1 MHEMSAKTEVIWFA
15 WHDNNNKKENLFNS
29 HLPQSAG
36 LVMLM
41 STKTDHTKQ
50 DLFIQRQA
58 SQQRRSTSNDIR
70 HHLWATNTLI
80 SDQDHLQLPAC
91 QPVISSNLKTKTD
104 SEQLSDPP
112 NLMHSTCEMDSCSV
126 GYCHRYWWVLLLS
139 GAYWGTHPSLEMT
152 KQAIC
157 RWCCWGVQPQQ

>member
-1 MHEMSAKTEVIWFA
+1 MKCLQRLKSSGLPGMTIII
-15 WHDNNNKKENLFNS
+15 KKKICSIPIFHRAQDWWCS
-29 HLPQSAG
+29 CRP
-36 LVMLM
+36 
-41 STKTDHTKQ
+41 KQ
-50 DLFIQRQA
+50 TTPREDLFIQRQA

-70 HHLWATNTLI
+70 HHLWATNTLV
-80 SDQDHLQLPAC
+80 SDQDHLQSPAC
-91 QPVISSNLKTKTD
+91 QPVISSNLENKTD
-104 SEQLSDPP
+104 SEHLSGPP
-112 NLMHSTCEMDSCSV
+112 SLMHCTCEMDSCSV